1 MKTITVEQLKARM
14 DAGEKLNLIDV
25 REPNEYQEFNI
36 GAKLVPLGKIQSM
49 QADELDDL
57 KDEEVILHCRSGKR
71 SATAAMFLETMGF
84 TNTVNVE
91 GGMLAWQEKFGN
103 QENSH

>member
-1 MKTITVEQLKARM
+1 MKTMSVEELKARM

-36 GAKLVPLGKIQSM
+36 GAQLTPLGKIQSM
-49 QADELDDL
+49 QADELDGL
-57 KDEEVILHCRSGKR
+57 ENEEVILHCRSGKR
-71 SATAAMFLETMGF
+71 SAVAAMFLESQGF

-91 GGMLAWQEKFGN
+91 GGMLAWQERIV
-103 QENSH
+103 

>member
-1 MKTITVEQLKARM
+1 MKSISVEELKARM

-36 GAKLVPLGKIQSM
+36 GATLIPLGKIQSM

-57 KDEEVILHCRSGKR
+57 KNEEVILHCRSGKR

-91 GGMLAWQEKFGN
+91 GGMLAWQEKYG
-103 QENSH
+103 SGK

>member
-14 DAGEKLNLIDV
+14 DAGEKLNLVDV

-36 GAKLVPLGKIQSM
+36 GATLIPLGKIQSM

-91 GGMLAWQEKFGN
+91 GGMLAWQEKFG
-103 QENSH
+103 S